1 LLTSVQKITRFETT
15 LWVLVEL
22 TLLVVPFAI
31 MRPAIDVFRTPK
43 DVVFETLAL
52 TIFAAAAA
60 GALLSDRLAAAFVV
74 NRQAAVVAAAAVAW
88 TGIVVTTS
96 LQRDVSYFKPLFV
109 FALAVFFAASMMT
122 ARRRGAFALTLV
134 IVPAIANAIV
144 AFLQSTGSAR
154 FLITT
159 SAHADKRLWTSGF
172 IGNPNELGGYFV
184 LPLIAAIA
192 ASLAW
197 PRLRW
202 GFAAAAAILAGGV
215 IAAQSVTPVIALAAG
230 VAALTLLPGAR
241 RLRWVA
247 AAALALL
254 IGGVSLHPGA
264 RGRMQSLVTSARS
277 GAVLEMSSYRLP
289 AFVAAWRMFRA
300 RPLVGV
306 GPGVFGTQF
315 MAYKLALDADHPS
328 WIRVGN
334 QNFGE
339 THNDHLQLLAET
351 GLPGYLLFLAAL
363 ALLARL
369 SFARR
374 EVITE
379 RIRFARTFAL
389 PAAAAFA
396 VLALAHFPMQL
407 TSTMV
412 PAVFLAALAFAW
424 MEPDEVA

>member
-1 LLTSVQKITRFETT
+1 
-15 LWVLVEL
+15 
-22 TLLVVPFAI
+22 
-31 MRPAIDVFRTPK
+31 
-43 DVVFETLAL
+43 
-52 TIFAAAAA
+52 
-60 GALLSDRLAAAFVV
+60 
-74 NRQAAVVAAAAVAW
+74 
-88 TGIVVTTS
+88 
-96 LQRDVSYFKPLFV
+96 
-109 FALAVFFAASMMT
+109 
-122 ARRRGAFALTLV
+122 
-134 IVPAIANAIV
+134 
-144 AFLQSTGSAR
+144 
-154 FLITT
+154 
-159 SAHADKRLWTSGF
+159 
-172 IGNPNELGGYFV
+172 
-184 LPLIAAIA
+184 
-192 ASLAW
+192 
-197 PRLRW
+197 
-202 GFAAAAAILAGGV
+202 
-215 IAAQSVTPVIALAAG
+215 
-230 VAALTLLPGAR
+230 LTLLPGAR

-247 AAALALL
+247 AVALALL
-254 IGGVSLHPGA
+254 IGGVALHPGA
-264 RGRMQSLVTSARS
+264 RGRMKSLVTSARS

-289 AFVAAWRMFRA
+289 AFVAAWRMFRG

-315 MAYKLALDADHPS
+315 MTYKLALDADHPN

-339 THNDHLQLLAET
+339 VHNDHLQLLAET
-351 GLPGYLLFLAAL
+351 GLPGYLLFVAAL

-389 PAAAAFA
+389 PAAASFA